1 MPKLSIIILIT
12 FIPLIGSAQVEKKKT
27 RVDPNIRPESEV
39 VLKFE
44 HKIKI
49 PETKRFNDK
58 GVLLLFAGDTV
69 HLEFQEVK
77 GKLVRPKVVDKV
89 KYPKRS
95 ITFEMTQDASI
106 TKLFRETQIQKTV
119 AVDCEHQSL
128 RSEDF
133 SPTNLFPTE
142 KGLVI
147 GDSWS
152 NAVWAIRISN
162 IEVTSKSAEKVYEER
177 ISKNNKKANKAK

>member
-1 MPKLSIIILIT
+1 MLKLPIFILIT
-12 FIPLIGSAQVEKKKT
+12 FIPLISSAQIAKKKT
-27 RVDPNIRPESEV
+27 KIDPNIRPESEV

-49 PETKRFNDK
+49 LETKRFNDK

-69 HLEFQEVK
+69 HLEFEEVK

-106 TKLFRETQIQKTV
+106 TMLFRKTEIQKTV
-119 AVDCEHQSL
+119 AVDCEHRSV

-133 SPTNLFPTE
+133 LPTNLLPTE
-142 KGLVI
+142 KGLMV

-152 NAVWAIRISN
+152 NSVWAIRISN

-177 ISKNNKKANKAK
+177 ISKKN